1 MPEIAKIYREYV
13 QRCKLANAMDFDD
26 LLVYTYRLFVER
38 NDVLKKYGK
47 IFKYIMVDEYQDTNY
62 VQKKYLLCSI
72 M

>member
-38 NDVLKKYGK
+38 NDVLKS
-47 IFKYIMVDEYQDTNY
+47 MVKFLST
-62 VQKKYLLCSI
+62 
-72 M
+72 